1 MNKKAI
7 VLYTSKR
14 GSTQQYA
21 EWIAQSLE
29 CECAALKDFDKETIP
44 EYDLIIYGSW
54 LRGSGI
60 VDFDK
65 IEPYLEGSKDHTI
78 LFVTGVSEYNP
89 QNYLQICEINFDGRE
104 NMDRMQLFFCPGRYD
119 PAQVKGLDRMLMAVA
134 KKVLKSGQTAEDGGA
149 AMKMIRNIEEGVDL
163 VDIYLRPR
171 HPQIHRRAEHS
182 IHMRSDASGSH
193 RLPGYRIR

>member
-14 GSTQQYA
+14 GSTRQYA
-21 EWIAQSLE
+21 EWIARSLE
-29 CECAALKDFDKETIP
+29 CECATLKDFDKETIP

-163 VDIYLRPR
+163 VDRKYIDP
-171 HPQIHRRAEHS
+171 IVNAAHRIQNR
-182 IHMRSDASGSH
+182 
-193 RLPGYRIR
+193 

>member
-14 GSTQQYA
+14 GSTRQYA

-29 CECAALKDFDKETIP
+29 CECAALKDFDKETVP

-65 IEPYLEGSKDHTI
+65 IEPYLEG
-78 LFVTGVSEYNP
+78 SEYNP

-119 PAQVKGLDRMLMAVA
+119 PTQVKGLDRMLMAVA

-163 VDIYLRPR
+163 VDRKYIEPILNAA
-171 HPQIHRRAEHS
+171 HRIQNR
-182 IHMRSDASGSH
+182 
-193 RLPGYRIR
+193 